1 MKFRIGTTGVFGFPV
16 DENPGIVMY
25 EAGYQAVGLNW
36 RFQSFEV
43 RPENLGAALSGMRAM
58 QFEGLNL
65 TIPHKIEAIKYM
77 DELSE
82 SARLTGAINT
92 VIRHGDK
99 LIGEN
104 TDGKGF
110 VIGMKK
116 SGISLKGKNLVVL
129 GAGGA
134 SRAICVECA
143 LEGASSITII
153 NRTQSKGSE
162 LAGMIGKKTSCKA
175 NFIQWENGQNIP
187 ACDILINA
195 TNIGLYPDTNK
206 PDIDYADIRPGM
218 IVQDIIPN
226 PAWTPFLEE
235 AKKRGAQT
243 FDGLQML
250 VYQGILAAKAWS
262 GKELPADVMI
272 RALREVL

>member
-1 MKFRIGTTGVFGFPV
+1 MNFRIGTTGVFGFPV

-43 RPENLGAALSGMRAM
+43 RPENLEAALAGMRAM

-77 DELSE
+77 DELTP
-82 SARLTGAINT
+82 SARLIGAINT
-92 VIRHGDK
+92 VIRREDR

-110 VIGMKK
+110 VIGMQK
-116 SGISLKGKNLVVL
+116 SGVSLEGKSLVVL

-143 LEGASSITII
+143 LAGASSLTII
-153 NRTQSKGSE
+153 NRTQSKGME
-162 LAGMIGKKTSCKA
+162 LADMIGQNTECASD
-175 NFIQWENGQNIP
+175 FIEWKSGVPIP
-187 ACDILINA
+187 PCDILINA

-206 PDIDYADIRPGM
+206 PDIDYADIRQGM

-226 PAWTPFLEE
+226 PAQTPFLRE
-235 AKKRGAQT
+235 AKKRGART

-262 GKELPADVMI
+262 GKELPSDVMI